1 MSVPRMSF
9 QRRWR
14 NWQPLVVAPLIV
26 FGTFVIPSSGRLFAG
41 QWLSSTFPA
50 LATGVFVLSL
60 LGVILLWWFLWRR
73 IKLNPSLRERAL
85 AVVLALATIAGLI
98 ASLYP
103 FTQGLTAR
111 QQLTDQDMV
120 AT

>member
-1 MSVPRMSF
+1 MSF

-26 FGTFVIPSSGRLFAG
+26 FGTLAIPSSGRLFAG
-41 QWLSSTFPA
+41 QWLSSSFPL

-60 LGVILLWWFLWRR
+60 LGVVMLWWFLWRR
-73 IKLNPSLRERAL
+73 IKLNPSLRERIL
-85 AVVLALATIAGLI
+85 AGVLAAVTIAGLLV
-98 ASLYP
+98 SLYP

-111 QQLTDQDMV
+111 QQLTEQDLL
-120 AT
+120 AG